1 MAPAAST
8 MAIEPM
14 SQILGARIKGVDLS
28 KPQDAAT
35 VAAISDAFTRYSVLC
50 FPAQD
55 ITDDDQARFCSFF
68 GRADSA
74 ALGKDEKG
82 HGKAR
87 ARGIMLITNIR
98 ENGKA
103 IGSLPD
109 GEMEFHSDGSHR
121 EVPYRATTLYAVK
134 VPTRGGETK
143 FANLYAAYDALSP
156 AMKTRLEGLQVRYV
170 YKVDSV
176 YRDQTDESDDS
187 LSNATHPIVRTHP
200 ASGRKALYLSRL
212 MSRSI
217 VGMDKAESDKLLAE
231 LFDHAEKPEF
241 VYAHKWTPGDM
252 LIWDNRCLNHARND
266 FPAEE
271 TRLMRRMTVSED

>member
-1 MAPAAST
+1 MALAAST
-8 MAIEPM
+8 IAIQPM
-14 SQILGARIKGVDLS
+14 SPVLGARITGVDLS
-28 KPQDAAT
+28 RPQDDTTIAT
-35 VAAISDAFTRYSVLC
+35 IREAFTRHSVLC

-55 ITDDDQARFCSFF
+55 ITDDDQARFCAIF

-74 ALGKDEKG
+74 AIGKDEKG

-134 VPTRGGETK
+134 VPSRGGETK

-156 AMKTRLEGLQVRYV
+156 AMKQKLDGLQVRYV
-170 YKVDSV
+170 YRVDSV
-176 YRDQTDESDDS
+176 YRDQTDESDDT
-187 LSNATHPIVRTHP
+187 LSSAVHPIVRTHP
-200 ASGRKALYLSRL
+200 DSGRKSLYLSRL

-217 VGMDKAESDKLLAE
+217 VGMDRAESDKLLAE

-266 FPAEE
+266 FPGEE
-271 TRLMRRMTVSED
+271 VRLMRRMTVSEE